1 MARRPSIQVVRATAR
16 REGGADV
23 ARRLEGEQA
32 LQSFRR
38 LIGLEPVKKTV
49 DELLALQRVMARKQ
63 AAGLRTQPQT
73 LHMVFKGNPGT
84 GKTTVARHLG
94 RILYGAGLL
103 QRGHLVEVERAD
115 LVGEYIGHTA
125 QKTRAAIRRALG
137 GVLFVDEAYALARG
151 GDRDFGREAIDTL
164 VKSIED
170 RRAEIIVVLAGYPR
184 EMDRFVASN
193 PGLSSR
199 LPILLD
205 FPDYCAEELLLI
217 ADEMLSQQDC
227 HFDPGARERM
237 RALLQEAERR
247 GGVLTG
253 NARLVRNLVEAGL
266 RRQALRLDSQ
276 RSWRRAELT
285 TIEAADLPELQS
297 VLPRAAGDAPPW
309 VAPDSAFF
317 A

>member
-1 MARRPSIQVVRATAR
+1 MARRPIIQVVRATPR
-16 REGGADV
+16 KDSGAD
-23 ARRLEGEQA
+23 ATRRLEAEQA
-32 LQSFRR
+32 MQSFRR
-38 LIGLEPVKKTV
+38 LIGLEQVKRTV
-49 DELLALQRVMARKQ
+49 EELLALQRVTARKQ
-63 AAGLRTQPQT
+63 AVGLRTQPQT

-125 QKTRAAIRRALG
+125 QKTRAAIRRAVG

-170 RRAEIIVVLAGYPR
+170 RRGEIIVVLAGYPH

-217 ADEMLSQQDC
+217 SEELLSQQDC
-227 HFDPGARERM
+227 HFDADARERM
-237 RALLQEAERR
+237 RGMLLEAERR

-253 NARLVRNLVEAGL
+253 NARLVRNLVEAAL
-266 RRQALRLDSQ
+266 RRQALRLDGQ
-276 RSWRRAELT
+276 RSWRRQDLT
-285 TIEAADLPELQS
+285 S
-297 VLPRAAGDAPPW
+297 VLPVDLPDLDAVLPRPTQDRRW
-309 VAPDSAFF
+309 TTPDDVFF

>member
-1 MARRPSIQVVRATAR
+1 MPRRPSIQVVRATAR
-16 REGGADV
+16 KEGGAD
-23 ARRLEGEQA
+23 ALRRLEGEQA
-32 LQSFRR
+32 LQAFRR
-38 LIGLEPVKKTV
+38 LVGLEQVKKTV
-49 DELLALQRVMARKQ
+49 EELLALQRVSTRKK

-73 LHMVFKGNPGT
+73 LHMVFRGNPGT
-84 GKTTVARHLG
+84 GKTTVARHVG
-94 RILYGAGLL
+94 RILHGVGLL

-170 RRAEIIVVLAGYPR
+170 RREEIIVVLAGYPR
-184 EMDRFVASN
+184 EMDRFIASN

-205 FPDYCAEELLLI
+205 FPDYGAEELLLI
-217 ADEMLSQQDC
+217 ADELLAQQDC
-227 HFDPGARERM
+227 HFEPQARERM
-237 RALLQEAERR
+237 CDLLMEAERR
-247 GGVLTG
+247 GGVHTG
-253 NARLVRNLVEAGL
+253 NARLARNLVESAL
-266 RRQALRLDSQ
+266 RRQALRLDAQ
-276 RSWRRAELT
+276 RSWRRADLT
-285 TIEAADLPELQS
+285 SVVAADLPDLET
-297 VLPRAAGDAPPW
+297 VLPRVTREAPW
-309 VAPDSAFF
+309 TAPDATFF